1 MTASPTESSA
11 DARQPV
17 LARVPDLLSP
27 VVKAYRRRLL
37 EFGATPQG
45 VFWRNQTNMEKRF
58 EVLLRIFD
66 DTARAGEIAVNDL
79 GCGYGAFFDVLQT
92 HPALRGSRYIGYD
105 VCTDMLDAAQKRI
118 RDPRATFVR
127 SAAPT
132 EAADYS
138 FASGTFNLR
147 LEAAERSW
155 ADYVKALLTLLWQK
169 TTKGLAFNMLD
180 IRQRRAGDGLFYSD
194 PKEFAD
200 FCRSALSPRIELV
213 EDYGLPDWTM
223 LVRR

>member
-1 MTASPTESSA
+1 MTPPPPQSPPDGAASI
-11 DARQPV
+11 
-17 LARVPDLLSP
+17 LGRVPELLSP

-45 VFWRNQTNMEKRF
+45 VFWRNQVNVDKRF

-66 DTARAGEIAVNDL
+66 EAALAGEIAVNDL

-105 VCTDMLDAAQKRI
+105 VCTDMLEAAQKRI
-118 RDPRATFVR
+118 RDPRATFIR

-132 EAADYS
+132 ETADYS
-138 FASGTFNLR
+138 FASGTFNLK
-147 LEAAERSW
+147 LEASERPW
-155 ADYVKALLTLLWQK
+155 GDYVKALLALLWEK

-180 IRQRRAGDGLFYSD
+180 VRQKRAGDGLFYAD
-194 PKEFAD
+194 PADFGD
-200 FCRSALSPRIELV
+200 FCRTAFSPHVELIEN
-213 EDYGLPDWTM
+213 YGLPDWTI